1 MNKKTVLVFLSIV
14 VILIGFFLFLRV
26 RSTQKNT
33 QTNPQPT
40 AKKSFTLPE
49 NLEKEAEIDLSPR
62 FDKKAVNLKISK
74 IPQGVSVVEYELA
87 YEAKGGLPRGVLGKI
102 EVKSGQTTI
111 LREILLG
118 TCSKNVC
125 VYDEGV
131 AKVSLTLKFTRIAG
145 QSTGFT
151 QEYQL

>member
-1 MNKKTVLVFLSIV
+1 MTKKAVLVFIPIV
-14 VILIGFFLFLRV
+14 VILIGLFVFLRV
-26 RSTQKNT
+26 RSTQTTT
-33 QTNPQPT
+33 QTNPQSAP
-40 AKKSFTLPE
+40 KKSFTLPE
-49 NLEKEAEIDLSPR
+49 NLEKEAEIDLAPR

-74 IPQGVSVVEYELA
+74 IPEGVSVVEYELA

-131 AKVSLTLKFTRIAG
+131 TKVSLTLKFTRIAG